1 MKQVLATAVALAAD
15 RHKGQYDKGGMPYI
29 LHPLKVMHYLKTDD
43 LELMA
48 IAVLHDVVED
58 TDTTFEELK
67 SLGMT
72 DRIIEALKLLTK
84 QKGQTFEDYLLGIL
98 SNFDTIRVKLADV
111 RHNSDIRRLKGI
123 TEKDVARMR
132 KYQEMYT
139 RLKAAYAEH
148 CA

>member
-1 MKQVLATAVALAAD
+1 MKEVLATAIALSAE

-48 IAVLHDVVED
+48 IAVLHDVAED
-58 TDTTFEELK
+58 TDTTFEELEL
-67 SLGMT
+67 LGMT
-72 DRIIEALKLLTK
+72 MRIINALKLLTK
-84 QKGQTFEDYLLGIL
+84 QKGQTSEEYLLGIL
-98 SNFDTIRVKLADV
+98 SNFDTIRVKLADI
-111 RHNSDIRRLKGI
+111 RHNTDIRRLKGI

-132 KYQEMYT
+132 KYQDMYV

-148 CA
+148 CM